1 MAVVNSGMSISDA
14 LPTPAEPMTFLVDG
28 AMTGQ
33 FEGRDHGGTVSVILV
48 STDQPGAGPAL
59 HQHPYDETFVV
70 HGGEAEFTV
79 AGRVLVVRSGQV
91 VVVPPMTPHKFTN
104 IGTARLVMT
113 NIHANDHFITEWL

>member
-1 MAVVNSGMSISDA
+1 MSLSDA
-14 LPTPAEPMTFLVDG
+14 APAPAPAELMTFLVDG

-48 STDQPGAGPAL
+48 STDERGAGPAL

-79 AGRVLVVRSGQV
+79 AGQVLVARAGQV
-91 VVVPPMTPHKFTN
+91 VVVPAQTPHKFTN
-104 IGTARLVMT
+104 IGAARLVMT
-113 NIHANDHFITEWL
+113 NIHANDEFVTEWLE